1 MQVMWVG
8 LECSSRGRVARGR
21 QQSLP
26 CLVCALSCSRLA
38 LAHSQSPPAGSSDL
52 GWVSRGAFLRLE
64 RRGLPAVS
72 CDVDTAVSS
81 RASMLGLTSS
91 RLLSP
96 TQYRAPAGS
105 FDLERASR
113 GAILRWD
120 RRRTIGGRGVK
131 GGPSVQKTRF
141 DESPLFLLLYRSR
154 EYDPEFK
161 FKLNIKLEKR
171 GEKKKER
178 EAIRQNA
185 WTNVKL
191 ESV

>member
-1 MQVMWVG
+1 
-8 LECSSRGRVARGR
+8 
-21 QQSLP
+21 
-26 CLVCALSCSRLA
+26 
-38 LAHSQSPPAGSSDL
+38 
-52 GWVSRGAFLRLE
+52 
-64 RRGLPAVS
+64 VS

-131 GGPSVQKTRF
+131 GPSVQKTRF
-141 DESPLFLLLYRSR
+141 DESPLPIFFFIDRPKF
-154 EYDPEFK
+154 DPM
-161 FKLNIKLEKR
+161 FKLHPKLHKR
-171 GEKKKER
+171 GGKKKER

-191 ESV
+191 ESVYCMSCMLCTVYMGTVLRYV

>member
-1 MQVMWVG
+1 M
-8 LECSSRGRVARGR
+8 
-21 QQSLP
+21 
-26 CLVCALSCSRLA
+26 
-38 LAHSQSPPAGSSDL
+38 
-52 GWVSRGAFLRLE
+52 RLE

-131 GGPSVQKTRF
+131 GPSVQKTRF
-141 DESPLFLLLYRSR
+141 DESPLPIFFLIDRPKF
-154 EYDPEFK
+154 DPM
-161 FKLNIKLEKR
+161 FKLHPKLHKR
-171 GEKKKER
+171 GGKKKER

-191 ESV
+191 ESVYCMSCMLCTVYMQHGYCVEVCIRTFRFVPNRFAPTAAGHPPAPRRP

>member
-1 MQVMWVG
+1 M
-8 LECSSRGRVARGR
+8 
-21 QQSLP
+21 
-26 CLVCALSCSRLA
+26 
-38 LAHSQSPPAGSSDL
+38 
-52 GWVSRGAFLRLE
+52 
-64 RRGLPAVS
+64 S

-131 GGPSVQKTRF
+131 GPSVQKTRF
-141 DESPLFLLLYRSR
+141 DESPLYSFLYRSP
-154 EYDPEFK
+154 EFDPEFK
-161 FKLNIKLEKR
+161 YKLNTKLKKR

-185 WTNVKL
+185 WTNIKL
-191 ESV
+191 ESVYCIS

>member
-1 MQVMWVG
+1 MISADGAPHGRRVARGSGSVQVIWVG

-21 QQSLP
+21 QQSLL

-120 RRRTIGGRGVK
+120 RRLDHRGTGGGSRGPAFK
-131 GGPSVQKTRF
+131 RRALTNRP
-141 DESPLFLLLYRSR
+141 FLLFYR
-154 EYDPEFK
+154 
-161 FKLNIKLEKR
+161 
-171 GEKKKER
+171 
-178 EAIRQNA
+178 
-185 WTNVKL
+185 
-191 ESV
+191 